1 MATIF
6 MTNIP
11 HDCTE
16 MELTRWVESSG
27 IGVKSVR
34 VIRDTVAGVSP
45 AFAYVDIIDDMAIND
60 AINTLN
66 GRKIRERMIL
76 VSQASKGGA
85 AVA

>member
-1 MATIF
+1 MATLF
-6 MTNIP
+6 MTNVP

-16 MELTRWVESSG
+16 NELTDWVESSG

-60 AINTLN
+60 AVNTLN
-66 GRKIRERMIL
+66 GRNIRQRVIL
-76 VSQASKGGA
+76 VSQAQKSRT

>member
-6 MTNIP
+6 MTNVP

-16 MELTRWVESSG
+16 NELIRWVESSG
-27 IGVKSVR
+27 VGVKSVR

-45 AFAYVDIIDDMAIND
+45 AFAYVDIVESISIRD
-60 AINTLN
+60 AVDALN
-66 GRKIRERMIL
+66 GRNIRERKIL
-76 VSQASKGGA
+76 VSQASRGRA